1 MESGYLVKKKK
12 KKKEDKTEIK
22 IKTIDQP
29 PLVWNPSSPL
39 VTDDESSRIR
49 LVSQSLFYFKN

>member
-1 MESGYLVKKKK
+1 MESGYLVKKKKKERGILGKKKK

-29 PLVWNPSSPL
+29 PLVWNPSSP
-39 VTDDESSRIR
+39 SRHG
-49 LVSQSLFYFKN
+49 